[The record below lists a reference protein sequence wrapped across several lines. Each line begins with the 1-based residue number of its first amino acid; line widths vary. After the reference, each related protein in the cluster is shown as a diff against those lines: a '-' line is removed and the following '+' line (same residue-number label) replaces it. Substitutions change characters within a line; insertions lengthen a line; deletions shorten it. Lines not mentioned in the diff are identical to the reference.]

1 LYREGK
7 GREKAKRVKEG
18 KGKRGNT
25 NYSRITGMDVQMCPY
40 AYMQMEACE
49 SPFVFD
55 Q

>member
-25 NYSRITGMDVQMCPY
+25 NYRNGCANVPICRY
-40 AYMQMEACE
+40 ANGGL
-49 SPFVFD
+49 
-55 Q
+55 